1 MKIFYTVNNNS
12 KNIKFIKDEN
22 NIVFSKWND
31 DISDKASL
39 TFSKNKIDEFLNL
52 PNSLSIESNLIY
64 ITVDENGNLNEPIFR
79 TIETNVTKI
88 SGLDYI
94 RYNLNK
100 EVVAQIYIPFKNSSE
115 DEYGVRLNIKEE
127 DVSKLLELIPD
138 AVEVEGTNE
147 GFKNLN
153 SQFLPSLKIISSFKQ
168 EDWTKIK
175 IQLTLNGNNISKD
188 GVRIFAKS
196 SSGYIA
202 NREVYTDENGI
213 AEFKVLPYGLEHGE
227 EMKAEFGF
235 KYYSNVVSTNV
246 VS

>member
-31 DISDKASL
+31 DISESSSL
-39 TFSKNKIDEFLNL
+39 GFSKNKIDEFLKL
-52 PNSLSIESNLIY
+52 PNSLLIESNLIY
-64 ITVDENGNLNEPIFR
+64 ITIDKNGNLNNPIFR
-79 TIETNVTKI
+79 TIETSLTKNN
-88 SGLDYI
+88 GLDYI
-94 RYNLNK
+94 RYNITE
-100 EVVAQIYIPFKNSSE
+100 EVVGQIYLPFKDSSD
-115 DEYGVRLNIKEE
+115 DEYAIRLNIKEE
-127 DVSKLLELIPD
+127 DVSKLLELVPD
-138 AVEVEGTNE
+138 AIEIDGTND
-147 GFKNLN
+147 GFKNFNLK
-153 SQFLPSLKIISSFKQ
+153 FLPSLKILSSYKEQ
-168 EDWTKIK
+168 DWTKIK